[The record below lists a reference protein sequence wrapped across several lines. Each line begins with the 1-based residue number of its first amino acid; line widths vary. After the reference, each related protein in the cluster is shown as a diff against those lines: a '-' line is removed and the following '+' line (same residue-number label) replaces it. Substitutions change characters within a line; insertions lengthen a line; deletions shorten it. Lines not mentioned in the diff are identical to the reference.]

1 MKITYYSVI
10 ANSEPEKC
18 SFVVLLNTDVLGEAM
33 TLYSETLSSY
43 RESMQKGE
51 LLLCEMVIS
60 DTGDPKRTTLLYST
74 SDSWEVEIM
83 KYGGF
88 F

>member
-10 ANSEPEKC
+10 ANSDPEKC
-18 SFVVLLNTDVLGEAM
+18 SFVVLLNTEVLAEAM
-33 TLYSETLSSY
+33 TLFSETLSSY

-60 DTGDPKRTTLLYST
+60 NIGDPKRTTLLYST
-74 SDSWEVEIM
+74 SDNWEVEIM

>member
-10 ANSEPEKC
+10 AKTDPENC

-60 DTGDPKRTTLLYST
+60 DTGDPKRTTLLYSS

>member
-18 SFVVLLNTDVLGEAM
+18 SFVVLLNTDVLVTAL

-43 RESMQKGE
+43 RENLQKGE